1 MSNPN
6 PLADEIV
13 QLNTE
18 ILALEHALEIA
29 HADRDAARKAN
40 ERLTD
45 ENKLQWEN
53 VQQLLGENE
62 ALHAECDRLT
72 AELHGVQA
80 DYHAV
85 QAERDEWIERWRKG
99 GVLYSQL
106 QADLDS
112 ATAAAADV
120 GREAERLRAERD
132 LLVATVQEDH
142 ERFLQLVEERDLM
155 RAAAPNA

>member
-1 MSNPN
+1 MNNPN

-18 ILALEHALEIA
+18 ILALEQALEIA
-29 HADRDAARKAN
+29 TADRDAARKAN

-45 ENKLQWEN
+45 ENKLQWEH
-53 VQQLLGENE
+53 VQQLLRENE
-62 ALHAECDRLT
+62 ALQAERDRLT

-85 QAERDEWIERWRKG
+85 QAERDEWIERWRKD

-106 QADLDS
+106 QAELDS

-120 GREAERLRAERD
+120 GRQAERLRA
-132 LLVATVQEDH
+132 
-142 ERFLQLVEERDLM
+142 ERDLM